1 MDRSIVTLKRP
12 SSPTQT
18 RHISKTI
25 GYYATTVALGLVAG
39 SLGPAL
45 PGLAEHTHTQL
56 SEISFIF
63 TAHSLGY
70 LPSALRAARL
80 FDRVPGH
87 LLMAAA
93 LFVMAAMMALA
104 PVTSQLWLLTIVLMI
119 SGAAEGVLNVGNNAL
134 LVWIHRDKVGPFI
147 TGLHSC
153 FGIGAFLAPMIVAQ
167 AILINGDITWAYWV
181 LALSTL
187 PAAAWFLR
195 IPSPTAREDSGTG
208 PRGQVNHL
216 LVASIAL
223 FFFFYVGAEASFG
236 GWIFSYAVAL
246 DLGSKAAAAYLTSAF
261 WAALTLGRFVA
272 IPIAARFRPRSIVL
286 VDLVGCLASI
296 GMILLWPNSLAA
308 MWLSTIGL
316 GLSMASIF
324 PITVALAERRTTI
337 TGQVTGWFFVGASA
351 GNMSL
356 PWLIGQ
362 LFQSAGPHA
371 TMQAIT
377 VNLIVAT
384 GVFAAV
390 RFYAT
395 RPEPATDEA
404 AYKSQR

>member
-1 MDRSIVTLKRP
+1 M
-12 SSPTQT
+12 
-18 RHISKTI
+18 
-25 GYYATTVALGLVAG
+25 
-39 SLGPAL
+39 

-93 LFVMAAMMALA
+93 LFVTAIMMALA
-104 PVTSQLWLLTIVLMI
+104 PMMSQLWLLTTVLMI
-119 SGAAEGVLNVGNNAL
+119 SGAAEGVLNVGANAL
-134 LVWIHRDKVGPFI
+134 LVWIYRDKVGPFI
-147 TGLHSC
+147 TGLHSF
-153 FGIGAFLAPMIVAQ
+153 FGVGAFLAPIIVAQ
-167 AILINGDITWAYWV
+167 AILINGDIAWAYWV
-181 LALSTL
+181 LALSML
-187 PAAAWFLR
+187 PVVAWFLR
-195 IPSPTAREDSGTG
+195 LPSPAAHEDSKAG

-216 LVASIAL
+216 LVALIAV
-223 FFFFYVGAEASFG
+223 FFFFYIGAEASFG

-246 DLGSKAAAAYLTSAF
+246 DLGSKASAAYLTSAF
-261 WAALTLGRFVA
+261 WGALTLGRFVTVL
-272 IPIAARFRPRSIVL
+272 IAARFRPRSIVL

-296 GMILLWPNSLAA
+296 GIILLWPNSLTA

-316 GLSMASIF
+316 GFSMASIF

-362 LFQSAGPHA
+362 LFQSAGPRA
-371 TMQAIT
+371 TMQAIA
-377 VNLIVAT
+377 VNLIVAV
-384 GVFAAV
+384 GVFAAI
-390 RFYAT
+390 RFHAT
-395 RPEPATDEA
+395 RPVPAIDDAVHE
-404 AYKSQR
+404 SR